1 MLIKKRLAIFALY
14 IYDRKQQS
22 PLQRRG
28 KTTHEILY
36 FRTMADAVY
45 CQKAFYK
52 NTETV
57 VHELDA
63 IEDNGQ
69 IKHFHYKPSA
79 AKHSFGA
86 YILDDN
92 LRMEILK
99 QDEWVLVGL
108 NRPYPNKRIA
118 GSPSAR
124 KDVKHFIWAGKQKNE
139 LVIKD
144 AKVLNKPII
153 FTDQRSLKV
162 NV

>member
-14 IYDRKQQS
+14 IYDRK
-22 PLQRRG
+22 PLSSRCG
-28 KTTHEILY
+28 KSTHEILY
-36 FRTMADAVY
+36 FRTRADAVY
-45 CQKAFYK
+45 CQKAYYK
-52 NTETV
+52 NTETE

-79 AKHSFGA
+79 AKHNFGA
-86 YILDDN
+86 YILSMM

-118 GSPSAR
+118 GSPLAR
-124 KDVKHFIWAGKQKNE
+124 KDVRHFIWAGKLKNE

-144 AKVLNKPII
+144 AKVLNKPIV